1 MLIDLWYENCNN
13 TSDYKASHAVSWS
26 IAVLLFLVL
35 SFWPIRRWEAS
46 QFGTQPDI
54 TSSAQLGSN
63 AQQKIKICS
72 TNIFFLALKQLYLYF
87 KTIKFLASDLKTN
100 QETSISPSCKL
111 SKLIAP
117 PVTFTL
123 MPNILHFPSEA
134 GIYLVHSLKPLYFVD
149 ISKRDIIYIHFNV
162 RKKLS
167 IFQRAEK
174 RDKITIYLDPTSVII
189 KSNVCPFFLPF
200 FLLSFLRDETVM
212 YNSIKIVLD
221 LVR

>member
-1 MLIDLWYENCNN
+1 MINCSS
-13 TSDYKASHAVSWS
+13 TVFSLV
-26 IAVLLFLVL
+26 FLTN
-35 SFWPIRRWEAS
+35 
-46 QFGTQPDI
+46 QT
-54 TSSAQLGSN
+54 LGSISIWN
-63 AQQKIKICS
+63 STRHHKQCS
-72 TNIFFLALKQLYLYF
+72 IGFKRSAENKNMFYEYIFLALKQLYLYF

-174 RDKITIYLDPTSVII
+174 I
-189 KSNVCPFFLPF
+189 KLQF
-200 FLLSFLRDETVM
+200 
-212 YNSIKIVLD
+212 I
-221 LVR
+221 